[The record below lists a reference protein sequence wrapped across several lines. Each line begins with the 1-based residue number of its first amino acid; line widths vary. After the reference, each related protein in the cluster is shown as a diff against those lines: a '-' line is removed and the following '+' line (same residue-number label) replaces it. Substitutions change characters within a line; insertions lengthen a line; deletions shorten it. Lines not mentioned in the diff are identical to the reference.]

1 MNIIIG
7 TPCYDG
13 RLSCFYVNSM
23 IDTIRNTPTGMVIY
37 PIYLSFDALIQRARN
52 DLIAIAIE
60 HKVDG
65 LIFIDSDLEWQAD
78 WIFKLLYY
86 KEDIVGGT
94 VRKKTDSE
102 ELYNVNTQNLKLE
115 KNGLIRVN
123 SIGTGFVKISQKALQ
138 ALWDASPEYTNEG
151 NKRRMC
157 CNVEIVDGELM
168 SEDVSMMRR
177 FRELGFDVFIDPE
190 ICCPHL
196 GARKYTGNFMKYREE
211 ILKPKLKVV
220 RSMV

>member
-23 IDTIRNTPTGMVIY
+23 IDTIRNTPIGMTIY

-60 HKVDG
+60 HKVDA

-78 WIFKLLYY
+78 WLFKLLDY

-94 VRKKTDSE
+94 VRKKTDNE

-115 KNGLIRVN
+115 ENGLIKVN

-138 ALWDASPEYTNEG
+138 ALWNSSPEYTNEG

-168 SEDVSMMRR
+168 SEDVSMMKK

-196 GARKYTGNFMKYREE
+196 GEKKFIGNFSDFRKRL
-211 ILKPKLKVV
+211 IQPQLKVV
-220 RSMV
+220 GGE